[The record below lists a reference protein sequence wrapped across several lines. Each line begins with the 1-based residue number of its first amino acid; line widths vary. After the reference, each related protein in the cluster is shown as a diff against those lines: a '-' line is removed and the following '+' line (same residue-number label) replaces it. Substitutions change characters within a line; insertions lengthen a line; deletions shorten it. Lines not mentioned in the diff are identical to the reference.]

1 MLQFS
6 SSSNSTP
13 MAVKIIKVSDN
24 FMITLRSVGPYFLAL
39 QPAEPGQARIIILS
53 FQTISYSEIYNT
65 D

>member
-24 FMITLRSVGPYFLAL
+24 FMITLRSVGPYFLTS

-53 FQTISYSEIYNT
+53 FQTIAYSEIYNT

>member
-6 SSSNSTP
+6 SSSNLTP

-53 FQTISYSEIYNT
+53 FQTIAYSEIYNT